1 MNIKEK
7 NNLTKSNR
15 YINLD
20 NILSKNF
27 IKITKKKLKKKKYKD
42 FLIYNLVV
50 LEIDEIRPTVVTII

>member
-7 NNLTKSNR
+7 INVTKSNR

-27 IKITKKKLKKKKYKD
+27 IKITKKKLKKKYKD
-42 FLIYNLVV
+42 FLIYNLV
-50 LEIDEIRPTVVTII
+50 LL

>member
-7 NNLTKSNR
+7 INVTKSNR

-27 IKITKKKLKKKKYKD
+27 IKITKKKLKKKYKD

-50 LEIDEIRPTVVTII
+50 L

>member
-7 NNLTKSNR
+7 INVTKSNR

-27 IKITKKKLKKKKYKD
+27 IKITKKKLKKK
-42 FLIYNLVV
+42 N
-50 LEIDEIRPTVVTII
+50 IRIF